1 MVVNIIHQLKSGLLL
16 IIIIIIIIMASLFS
30 HQSIAKIYKWVDEN
44 GKTHYTQSP
53 PPGDTQAEPLKLNT
67 KVDTESA
74 QKQLEDQKNK
84 ADDLQTERHKKAEV
98 AQKKKELA
106 AQKEARCQQAKAS
119 KASFERPRVNA
130 VNDDGSRRIM
140 GDEERLEG
148 LTKAIKEVKEACD

>member
-1 MVVNIIHQLKSGLLL
+1 
-16 IIIIIIIIMASLFS
+16 MAVLYS
-30 HQSIAKIYKWVDEN
+30 HESMARVYKWVDEN

-53 PPGDTQAEPLKLNT
+53 PPGDTQAEQLKLNT

-74 QKQLEDQKNK
+74 QKQLEEQKNK
-84 ADDLQTERHKKAEV
+84 ADELQSKRYKKAEI
-98 AQKKKELA
+98 AQKEKELA
-106 AQKEARCQQAKAS
+106 AKKEARCNQAKAS

-140 GDEERLEG
+140 NEEERLEG

>member
-1 MVVNIIHQLKSGLLL
+1 MLVNTRRQLKSGLLL
-16 IIIIIIIIMASLFS
+16 MSIIMASLFS

-53 PPGDTQAEPLKLNT
+53 PPGDTQSEQIKLNS

-84 ADDLQTERHKKAEV
+84 ADDLQSERHKKSEI
-98 AQKKKELA
+98 AQKEKELA
-106 AQKEARCQQAKAS
+106 AKKEEWCERAKAS

-148 LTKAIKEVKEACD
+148 LIKATKEVRDACS